1 MSKLKNSDYIIFI
14 QLEMCPLN
22 ILNPAVNN
30 LQQLKLI
37 EYFVFDPGFYSFD
50 SDKDCKIVNYYSS
63 AVETRK
69 KQFSISRDVSND
81 CSGF

>member
-1 MSKLKNSDYIIFI
+1 
-14 QLEMCPLN
+14 MCPLN

-30 LQQLKLI
+30 LQQLILI
-37 EYFVFDPGFYSFD
+37 ECFVFDPGFYSFD

-69 KQFSISRDVSND
+69 KTIFHIWRCIKRLQGLLRLAT
-81 CSGF
+81 G